1 MSKIQYT
8 EMQQLLGWMD
18 SHNSR
23 LLKQFCPVPKVKRAK
38 KPSHT
43 ARRNV
48 TKVRGGKERRKLYRS
63 VSKARDMLAMEALID
78 QGWTRLPGGWMMTP
92 MERVSWW
99 EFLFGWIH
107 P

>member
-1 MSKIQYT
+1 MSQGQYT

-23 LLKQFCPVPKVKRAK
+23 TLKQFCPGPKAKRAK
-38 KPSHT
+38 KPSHA
-43 ARRNV
+43 ARRHV
-48 TKVRGGKERRKLYRS
+48 TKVRGGKERRKAYR
-63 VSKARDMLAMEALID
+63 RDMLAMEALID